1 METKIND
8 EIVRA
13 ILCMLFGYED
23 YVTMYEVIDNDM
35 IRKPAIAITKRKT
48 RENGDNEFLVRI
60 NWRLLDQAI
69 ENPGGAK

>member
-1 METKIND
+1 MKIND

-13 ILCMLFGYED
+13 ILCMMFGYED

-35 IRKPAIAITKRKT
+35 IRKPAIDIKKRKVY
-48 RENGDNEFLVRI
+48 ENGDNEYVVRI

-69 ENPGGAK
+69 NNLGGRE

>member
-1 METKIND
+1 MKIND

-13 ILCMLFGYED
+13 ILCMMFGYED

-35 IRKPAIAITKRKT
+35 IRKPAVDIKRRKLY
-48 RENGDNEFLVRI
+48 ENGDNEYVVRI

-69 ENPGGAK
+69 NNPGGRR

>member
-1 METKIND
+1 MKIND

-13 ILCMLFGYED
+13 ILCMMFGCES

-35 IRKPAIAITKRKT
+35 IRKPAIGIKKRKVY
-48 RENGDNEFLVRI
+48 ENGDNEYVVRI

-69 ENPGGAK
+69 NNLGGKK